1 MTTGAASYGAL
12 LDAVRG
18 VRWPA
23 TRRAPGATIGAHRSR
38 LRGSSSEFSEFRPYR
53 QGDDPRRVDWRLL
66 ARSDRAYVRL
76 TNDRATMRTEIILDA
91 SASMAFP
98 PVTLD
103 RWNRAREV
111 AIGLAAVAH
120 ADSDPVGLAIAAEMP
135 VRIPPRARQSVI
147 AEMIRAVNEVTPAGA
162 SALAPLLASSRAM
175 RVAVITDLLGDAD
188 ALLAA
193 SRLCIA
199 AGGEVL
205 LLHLITAEE
214 LDPPSDAHLAVDPE
228 RPALRRS
235 LDPDGRRGYR
245 AALDSWLDEMQGQ
258 FRGAGVR
265 YVRALAAEPAP
276 RIVRRIAADVTT
288 DPPPER

>member
-1 MTTGAASYGAL
+1 MTTGVASYGAL

-23 TRRAPGATIGAHRSR
+23 TRRASGATIGAHRSR

-76 TNDRATMRTEIILDA
+76 TNDRATMRTEILLDA

-98 PVTLD
+98 PVTLG
-103 RWNRAREV
+103 RWHRAREV
-111 AIGLAAVAH
+111 AVALAAVAH
-120 ADSDPVGLAIAAEMP
+120 AESDPVGLAIAAEPPM
-135 VRIPPRARQSVI
+135 RIPPRARRSVI
-147 AEMIRAVNEVTPAGA
+147 AEMIRAVESVKPTGT
-162 SALAPLLASSRAM
+162 SALAPLLASSRAA

-193 SRLCIA
+193 SRLNIA
-199 AGGEVL
+199 AGGEVV

-214 LDPPSDAHLAVDPE
+214 LDPPVEAQMAVDPE
-228 RPALRRS
+228 QPSLRRS
-235 LDPDGRRGYR
+235 LDADGRRGYR
-245 AALDSWLDEMQGQ
+245 AALDDWLDEMQGE
-258 FRGAGVR
+258 FRSAGVR
-265 YVRALAAEPAP
+265 YVRALAAEPAA
-276 RIVRRIAADVTT
+276 RIVRRVAADVPADT
-288 DPPPER
+288 

>member
-23 TRRAPGATIGAHRSR
+23 RRRATGATIGAHRSR

-103 RWNRAREV
+103 RWRRACEV
-111 AIGLAAVAH
+111 AIGLASVAY
-120 ADSDPVGLAIAAEMP
+120 AEGDPVGLAIASEAPM
-135 VRIPPRARQSVI
+135 RIPPRARRSVL
-147 AEMIRAVNEVTPAGA
+147 AEMIRAVEGSVPMGT
-162 SALAPLLASSRAM
+162 SALAPLLASSGAS

-188 ALLAA
+188 EMLVQCRLAA
-193 SRLCIA
+193 A
-199 AGGEVL
+199 AGGEVVLVHL
-205 LLHLITAEE
+205 LTEQE
-214 LDPPSDAHLAVDPE
+214 LDPPAEARLAVDPE
-228 RPALRRS
+228 QPTLRRS
-235 LDPDGRRGYR
+235 LDADGRRDYR
-245 AALDSWLDEMQGQ
+245 AALDAWLDRVQRD

-265 YVRALAAEPAP
+265 YVRALASTPAA
-276 RIVRRIAADVTT
+276 RIVRRVAADA
-288 DPPPER
+288 

>member
-1 MTTGAASYGAL
+1 MTAGVASYGAL

-23 TRRAPGATIGAHRSR
+23 RRRATGATIGAHRSR

-76 TNDRATMRTEIILDA
+76 TTDRATTRTEIILDA

-103 RWNRAREV
+103 RWHRAREA

-120 ADSDPVGLAIAAEMP
+120 AESDPVGLAIAAETP
-135 VRIPPRARQSVI
+135 TRIPPRARRSVI
-147 AEMIRAVNEVTPAGA
+147 AQMIRAVDDVVPSGA
-162 SALAPLLASSRAM
+162 SSLAPLLASSRSP

-188 ALLAA
+188 ALLAEC
-193 SRLCIA
+193 RLAIA
-199 AGGEVL
+199 AGGEVV
-205 LLHLITAEE
+205 LLHLMTAEE
-214 LDPPSDAHLAVDPE
+214 LDPPSEAQLAVDPE
-228 RPALRRS
+228 DSSVRRS
-235 LDPDGRRGYR
+235 LDAEGRQGYR
-245 AALDSWLDEMQGQ
+245 AALDEWMQRMQ
-258 FRGAGVR
+258 DDFRLAGVR
-265 YVRALAAEPAP
+265 YVRALANESAE
-276 RIVRRIAADVTT
+276 RIVRRVASDAPV
-288 DPPPER
+288 RA

>member
-1 MTTGAASYGAL
+1 MTNGVASYGAL

-23 TRRAPGATIGAHRSR
+23 TRRATGTTIGAHRSR

-76 TNDRATMRTEIILDA
+76 TNDRATTRTEIILDA

-98 PVTLD
+98 PITLD

-111 AIGLAAVAH
+111 AVALAAVAH
-120 ADSDPVGLAIAAEMP
+120 TESDPVGLAIAAEVP
-135 VRIPPRARQSVI
+135 VRIPPRARRSVI
-147 AEMIRAVNEVTPAGA
+147 AEMIRAVGHATPAGA
-162 SALAPLLASSRAM
+162 SGLAPLLASSRAA
-175 RVAVITDLLGDAD
+175 RIAIITDLLGDAE
-188 ALLAA
+188 ALLSA

-199 AGGEVL
+199 AGGEVV
-205 LLHLITAEE
+205 LLHLITEEE
-214 LDPPSDAHLAVDPE
+214 LDPPAAAQLAVDPE
-228 RPALRRS
+228 QPSRRRS
-235 LDPDGRRGYR
+235 LDADGRRAYR
-245 AALDSWLDEMQGQ
+245 AALDRWLDEMQGQ

-265 YVRALAAEPAP
+265 YVRATASEVAP
-276 RIVRRIAADVTT
+276 RIVRRVAAEVTT
-288 DPPPER
+288 GLSAGR